1 MKILTTKTDVE
12 NLRALRQ
19 RKAELKIRMEQE
31 RAALVQTWQEVRA
44 DMEPS
49 KIAANVAR
57 SLLGLSSGPRTGVAG
72 PTDSAAL
79 LQLPLKLATDFF
91 LTGRTRMLV
100 NLAAPLVLS
109 LLPKLTQKARSI
121 SFSGAKTK
129 TFGALRRRV
138 AGLRSRLKRKK
149 A

>member
-12 NLRALRQ
+12 NLQSLRR
-19 RKAELKIRMEQE
+19 RKAELKIRLEQE

-49 KIAANVAR
+49 KIATNVAR
-57 SLLGLSSGPRTGVAG
+57 SLLGLSSGSKTGSSA

-79 LQLPLKLATDFF
+79 LQLPLKLATDFLF
-91 LTGRTRMLV
+91 TGRTKMLL
-100 NLAAPLVLS
+100 NLAAPLVLTY
-109 LLPKLTQKARSI
+109 LPRLTQKAKGI
-121 SFSGAKTK
+121 SLGKTK
-129 TFGALRRRV
+129 VKAYGALRQRI
-138 AGLRSRLKRKK
+138 AGLRNRLKRKK